1 MRRWIPVLL
10 SAGFAAIF
18 LFSGMMLR
26 QSIREQAEAE
36 EAFSI
41 VAELIQTE
49 PEIVVTGSISAAEET
64 TIPITP
70 AEQYAAVYAVNN
82 DFVGWISIGGTAIDY
97 PVMHTPDRPSY
108 YLRRGFDREYSKH
121 GVPYIQEDC
130 VLGSSENLIIYGHHM
145 NDGSMFADLCY
156 YKSRDFWQEHR
167 FIHFDTM
174 EEFGIYEIVAVFRTE
189 VYCPDGFRYFD
200 FVELD
205 EPERFDA
212 YIARCKALS
221 LYDTGINSEYGDK
234 LITLSTCEYSRENGR
249 MVVVA
254 RKVESDA

>member
-1 MRRWIPVLL
+1 MKRWIPVLL
-10 SAGFAAIF
+10 AAAFAAIF
-18 LFSGMMLR
+18 LFSGVMLR
-26 QSIREQAEAE
+26 QSNCEQAEAE

-49 PEIVVTGSISAAEET
+49 PEIVVTESASAAEET
-64 TIPITP
+64 TTPITP

-82 DFVGWISIGGTAIDY
+82 DFVGWISIAGTAIDY
-97 PVMHTPDRPSY
+97 PVMHTPDRPNF

-145 NDGSMFADLCY
+145 NDGSMFADLCS
-156 YKSRDFWQEHR
+156 YKSRDFWQEHP

-174 EEFGIYEIVAVFRTE
+174 EEFGIYEIVAAFRTE
-189 VYCPDGFRYFD
+189 VYCTDGFRYFD

-205 EPERFDA
+205 EPARFDA

-254 RKVESDA
+254 RKVEPDA

>member
-1 MRRWIPVLL
+1 MKRWIPILL
-10 SAGFAAIF
+10 TAVFAAT
-18 LFSGMMLR
+18 LFYSGMMLR
-26 QSIREQAEAE
+26 QSNREREITKK
-36 EAFSI
+36 AFSS
-41 VAELIQTE
+41 VEELIQTE
-49 PEIVVTGSISAAEET
+49 PEIVVAESVPTVDET
-64 TIPITP
+64 TVPITP
-70 AEQYAAVYAVNN
+70 AEQYAAVHAVNN
-82 DFVGWISIGGTAIDY
+82 DFVGWISIAGTAIDY
-97 PVMHTPDRPSY
+97 PVMHTPDRPNF

-130 VLGSSENLIIYGHHM
+130 VMGSSENLIIYGHHM
-145 NDGSMFADLCY
+145 NDGSMFADLCR
-156 YKSRDFWQEHR
+156 YKSRDFWQEHP
-167 FIHFDTM
+167 FIYFDTM

-205 EPERFDA
+205 EPARFDA

-254 RKVESDA
+254 RKVEPDA